1 MIACEWQVAEVDTE
15 QGSICVASTHLESN
29 ANESQR
35 AAQFDILVNAVGD
48 VGPNLT
54 AVIGGG

>member
-1 MIACEWQVAEVDTE
+1 MDTE